1 MTARLAAA
9 IVLMLGAGTAAGAEL
24 GRLFFT
30 PAQRATLDTM
40 REKNVGM
47 EKTAGD
53 KEPAP
58 PLPPVP
64 QNVTVDG
71 VVRRSD
77 GKNTVWLNSRA
88 VTAPKAGG
96 IGVSTGKN
104 DNRVKLTVPESGRS
118 IDLKVGQTAEIV
130 SGTIAESYARRAPLP
145 KPETKA
151 APGADNTAPGA
162 AKPAPGA
169 ENTAPGAAKVP
180 SPAASQP
187 VATDG
192 SARNTSKRA
201 SDRDAEDD
209 SRRKRGS
216 EPK

>member
-9 IVLMLGAGTAAGAEL
+9 IVLLLGAGTAAGAEL

-40 REKNVGM
+40 REKNIGT
-47 EKTAGD
+47 EAAAA

-58 PLPPVP
+58 PLP
-64 QNVTVDG
+64 QNVTLDG

-88 VTAPKAGG
+88 VTAPKAGD

-118 IDLKVGQTAEIV
+118 LDLKVGQTAEIV

-145 KPETKA
+145 QPETKA
-151 APGADNTAPGA
+151 APGDDNTAPGT

-169 ENTAPGAAKVP
+169 ENTASGAAKVP

-187 VATDG
+187 VASDG
-192 SARNTSKRA
+192 SARNTSRRTGE
-201 SDRDAEDD
+201 RDAEDD
-209 SRRKRGS
+209 SRPRRGS
-216 EPK
+216 ETR

>member
-9 IVLMLGAGTAAGAEL
+9 IVLMLGAGTAAAAEL

-30 PAQRATLDTM
+30 PAQRATLDTL
-40 REKNVGM
+40 REKNIGA
-47 EKTAGD
+47 EAATA

-58 PLPPVP
+58 PLP
-64 QNVTVDG
+64 QNVTLDG

-145 KPETKA
+145 KPEAK
-151 APGADNTAPGA
+151 TAPGA
-162 AKPAPGA
+162 ESTAPGTAKPAPGA
-169 ENTAPGAAKVP
+169 ENTAPGAAKVT

-187 VATDG
+187 VASGDST
-192 SARNTSKRA
+192 RNTSKQA
-201 SDRDAEDD
+201 NERDAKDD
-209 SRRKRGS
+209 SRAKRGS
-216 EPK
+216 ESR